1 MRAKRNISFYELLTE
16 RALCLERVGCVVE
29 AVPVL
34 QVVLDVP
41 HQALELEQLRRADNL
56 VPGLVA
62 AKIFLHG

>member
-1 MRAKRNISFYELLTE
+1 M
-16 RALCLERVGCVVE
+16 
-29 AVPVL
+29 PVL

-62 AKIFLHG
+62 VKIFLHFVNQAMSLSAGLE